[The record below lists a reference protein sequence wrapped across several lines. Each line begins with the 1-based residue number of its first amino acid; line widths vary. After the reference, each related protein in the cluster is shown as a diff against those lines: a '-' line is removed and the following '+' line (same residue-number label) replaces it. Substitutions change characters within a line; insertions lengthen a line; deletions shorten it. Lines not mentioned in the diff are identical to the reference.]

1 MKAANPEPIFVP
13 QTRTIT
19 PPNTR
24 RNVLIALPW
33 YKQTNPLTAFSV
45 MGLKDPR
52 RTAIS
57 LNYGDAFVVHSR
69 NTLGDIFLH
78 TDQEWMLTI
87 DDDMVVPFGNA
98 DWINN
103 FTGMNLPKPFSG
115 FNALDRLLSH
125 GKTLVGALYFG
136 RWRHG
141 AAMFCEGF
149 RDKSIH
155 AMLRRGPQD
164 KIQATRWVGTGCLL
178 IHRSVFLDIEKKF
191 PHLERKRKE
200 GDMRRGGNW
209 FTSSEHDTVSAVEDT
224 LKLLDKNRN
233 NWTGDDAFQAYQKLT
248 DAQARSKHNAKLG
261 TGEDVIFCHR
271 AAAAGH
277 QPYVDLGL
285 VCGHVGSETYHP
297 YNTQ

>member
-1 MKAANPEPIFVP
+1 MAANPTPIFVP
-13 QTRTIT
+13 QTRTVH
-19 PPNTR
+19 PPSVR

-45 MGLKDPR
+45 MGLIDRR
-52 RTAIS
+52 RTSIS

-69 NTLGDIFLH
+69 NTLADIFLQ

-98 DWINN
+98 EWINN
-103 FTGMNLPKPFSG
+103 YTGMNLPKPFCD

-125 GKTLVGALYFG
+125 GKTLIGGLYFG

-155 AMLRRGPQD
+155 AYLRKGP
-164 KIQATRWVGTGCLL
+164 KNEIKATEWVGTGCLL

-191 PHLERKRKE
+191 PNLARSR
-200 GDMRRGGNW
+200 DAATRGGNW
-209 FTSSEHDTVSAVEDT
+209 FTSSEHDLSAATDKVLEN
-224 LKLLDKNRN
+224 LDANRGKWN
-233 NWTGDDAFQAYQKLT
+233 GDDAFSAFQALT
-248 DAQARSKHNAKLG
+248 DARAKSKHNSKLG

-271 AAAAGH
+271 AKAAGH

-285 VCGHVGSETYHP
+285 VCGHVGTETYHP